1 MRRFTQLPQQNQ
13 LAAAPKFEVKKSS
26 KRQWLHSLYLRIAR
40 MRGKPEYLARG
51 LAAGVFAGC
60 FPLFGL
66 QIVLGVSL
74 SVLVRGH
81 KLLAAAGTWLSNP
94 LTYIPI
100 FLFNYHVGQWLLGAE
115 ELSISQ
121 DSLLAWDTIVELGAE
136 FALTLLLG
144 SFVVGIVSAITTYF
158 VGVKVIRRWRKRQ
171 PKRYLKITEIPPEN
185 QTF

>member
-1 MRRFTQLPQQNQ
+1 MLVRRFTQLSQQQ
-13 LAAAPKFEVKKSS
+13 RLTAAPNSKATKSP
-26 KRQWLHSLYLRIAR
+26 KWRWLHSVYLHIVR
-40 MRGKPEYLARG
+40 MRGKPEHLARG

-66 QIVLGVSL
+66 QILLGVSIA
-74 SVLVRGH
+74 VLLRGH
-81 KLLAAAGTWLSNP
+81 KLLAAAGTWVSNP

-100 FLFNYHVGQWLLGAE
+100 FLFNYHVGHWLLGTE

-144 SFVVGIVSAITTYF
+144 CFVVGIITAILTYF
-158 VGVKVIRRWRKRQ
+158 VGIQLIRRWRKRLAKRSLKVNEIY
-171 PKRYLKITEIPPEN
+171 PKN
-185 QTF
+185 